1 MEELKMSFD
10 PNTIQHLGIR
20 MYSSL
25 PTAIAELVANTYD
38 ACSPEVHI
46 KLYDNDEKKIVVEDT
61 GIGMTFEEIN
71 SHFLRIGRNRR
82 EEEGKETPCDRIA
95 TGKKGLG
102 KLAFFGIGDTIIITT
117 KKDGKKITFTLDW
130 NDLIGTPSGEDY
142 KPKHE
147 DENCGKDE
155 HGTMIT
161 LRNLKRK
168 TKFSV
173 EPLADSLAKLFNF
186 PDERFKVI
194 IYLNEKKEIEIDNK
208 SKYVNIESEFE
219 WKFPDFSREITSEYE
234 NKSEIKGKII
244 TTEKPLKPGMRGIT
258 LFANGR
264 LINLPEFFGS
274 SQSSHFFSYTTG
286 WLDVDFVD
294 NWDEDVISTN
304 RKSINWETDKT
315 GELKA
320 FIRQCLSKIQQ
331 EWREKRKKKRTEEI
345 NINIPINLR
354 NWYEKLP
361 LEVRGKVENIIT
373 PVIEESELPQSK
385 QSEVV
390 RTFHD
395 LIPEY
400 PYYHWRHLHSEI
412 KNISKDDYINK
423 KYFDA
428 AEKASRL
435 YIQKSKDKAGVD
447 SGRDSADMGV
457 IYNPGNGVLM
467 VTKCNDTTE
476 KNIQNGQEMLSKG
489 IVVGCRNP
497 LTHNPEY
504 QKKLVDTGLF
514 TEKDCLDMLSLI
526 SHLFSRLDNA
536 EKRGD

>member
-10 PNTIQHLGIR
+10 PNTIQHLGIK

-25 PTAIAELVANTYD
+25 PTAIAEMVANAYD

-102 KLAFFGIGDTIIITT
+102 KLAFFGIGDTIVITT

-142 KPKHE
+142 KPRHE

-155 HGTMIT
+155 HGTKIT

-168 TKFSV
+168 TNFSV
-173 EPLADSLAKLFNF
+173 GSLKDGLAKLFNF

-208 SKYVNIESEFE
+208 SKYANIESEFE

-264 LINLPEFFGS
+264 MINLPEFFSS

-304 RKSINWETDKT
+304 RQSINWETDKT

-345 NINIPINLR
+345 KKKTQINFES
-354 NWYEKLP
+354 WYEKLP
-361 LEVRGKVENIIT
+361 SEIQDKVESVINPII
-373 PVIEESELPQSK
+373 ERSELPEEEQIK
-385 QSEVV
+385 IVE
-390 RTFHD
+390 RIHN

-412 KNISKDDYINK
+412 HKVSEEDYKNEDYLRAAQEAVKAYKDEVKNK
-423 KYFDA
+423 SSLNESGEFQLMM
-428 AEKASRL
+428 KAFG
-435 YIQKSKDKAGVD
+435 KDKGALLITDNKTCSENDIEEGQRFLSAGV
-447 SGRDSADMGV
+447 
-457 IYNPGNGVLM
+457 
-467 VTKCNDTTE
+467 VT
-476 KNIQNGQEMLSKG
+476 GF
-489 IVVGCRNP
+489 RNP
-497 LTHNPEY
+497 TSHEL
-504 QKKLVDTGLF
+504 KKLIYPRIFDD
-514 TEKDCLDMLSLI
+514 KDCLDILSLV
-526 SHLFSRLDNA
+526 SYLFGKLDMA
-536 EKRGD
+536 KKRGD